1 VFKIAIAN
9 LMRDSS
15 YRKGLSKM
23 SKTLLHIDASAR
35 TEGSTTRSLS
45 ASVVARLAPARTIR
59 RDLASPL
66 PLIDEAWVG
75 ANFTPADQRDAV
87 QRDILAL
94 SDQLVQ
100 ELIEADTIVIGAP
113 VYNFSVPASL
123 KAWIDLVARAGLTFS
138 YTETGP
144 KGLLD
149 GKRAIVVLAS
159 GGTPIGSEVDF
170 ASGYI
175 THVLG
180 FLGITDVV
188 VIAADS
194 MAVDPEA
201 ALTKAESAITQLA
214 A

>member
-1 VFKIAIAN
+1 
-9 LMRDSS
+9 
-15 YRKGLSKM
+15 M

-45 ASVVARLAPARTIR
+45 ASVVERLTPTRTTR

-87 QRDILAL
+87 QQDILAL

-100 ELIEADTIVIGAP
+100 ELVEADTIVIGAP

-144 KGLLD
+144 KGLLE

-180 FLGITDVV
+180 FLGITDVQ

-194 MAVDPEA
+194 MAVDPDA
-201 ALTKAESAITQLA
+201 AVAKAETAITQLA